1 MKSSRKEKM
10 SPNEKALRE
19 GIMLYDDFMLFEELG
34 KQLHFSRWSF
44 DSRIISIQKLEKN
57 TIAYVAYEKEKYHF
71 SNGHT
76 WTGKIFLNVNY
87 QQSPK
92 EWAYT
97 VAHSMLHL
105 VFGHFDAENMPGY
118 EKISEN
124 GKKSW
129 QVSCDIRLWN
139 EACDIYVAK
148 FLEDIKF
155 GKPIRYTTLSNYAG
169 PTTDERSIYNYLVET
184 NSPPGEYHFGTAS
197 LHTMDMKGL
206 EHPAVYDVSKN
217 ERNQYRAAFGRA
229 LANSA
234 AKAVGYVSTQI
245 PIELD
250 ELTDAQKAAK
260 WFVNHYPLLGGLA
273 AGFKIVEDYN
283 ICLKGEIAV
292 AAVNVETAE
301 IYVNPSAGLSEE
313 ELKFVLAHEYLH
325 AGLQHYDR
333 CQGRDAYLWNIACD
347 YVINGWL
354 HEMHV
359 GVMPERGELYDDSL
373 RGQSAEEIYDTIV
386 NELRRYSKLST
397 FRGYGKGDIIGGRH
411 SYNGTTSLDDFF
423 RSALQNG
430 LEYHNEFHRGYIPA
444 GLIEEIRAL
453 AMPPIPWDVE
463 LGYWFDAHFAP
474 LAKRRTYVRPSRRQ
488 GSTPDIPRPR
498 YMSADVP
505 ENSRTF
511 GVVIDTSGSMSAKLI
526 GYALG
531 AVASFAAAKEVPGA
545 RVVFCDAEAYDAGYL
560 LPEDIAGRVEV
571 KGRGGT
577 VLQPGVDL
585 LVNAKDFPKDA
596 PILIITDG
604 YIESNMSVRR
614 EHAFLIPQGRH
625 LPFRAKGKIFYFP
638 VNVA

>member
-57 TIAYVAYEKEKYHF
+57 TIAYVAYEKDKYHF

-184 NSPPGEYHFGTAS
+184 NSPTGEYHFGTAS

-234 AKAVGYVSTQI
+234 AKAVGYVSMQI

-260 WFVNHYPLLGGLA
+260 WFVNHYPLL
-273 AGFKIVEDYN
+273 
-283 ICLKGEIAV
+283 
-292 AAVNVETAE
+292 
-301 IYVNPSAGLSEE
+301 
-313 ELKFVLAHEYLH
+313 
-325 AGLQHYDR
+325 
-333 CQGRDAYLWNIACD
+333 
-347 YVINGWL
+347 
-354 HEMHV
+354 
-359 GVMPERGELYDDSL
+359 
-373 RGQSAEEIYDTIV
+373 
-386 NELRRYSKLST
+386 
-397 FRGYGKGDIIGGRH
+397 
-411 SYNGTTSLDDFF
+411 
-423 RSALQNG
+423 
-430 LEYHNEFHRGYIPA
+430 
-444 GLIEEIRAL
+444 
-453 AMPPIPWDVE
+453 
-463 LGYWFDAHFAP
+463 
-474 LAKRRTYVRPSRRQ
+474 
-488 GSTPDIPRPR
+488 
-498 YMSADVP
+498 
-505 ENSRTF
+505 
-511 GVVIDTSGSMSAKLI
+511 
-526 GYALG
+526 
-531 AVASFAAAKEVPGA
+531 
-545 RVVFCDAEAYDAGYL
+545 
-560 LPEDIAGRVEV
+560 
-571 KGRGGT
+571 
-577 VLQPGVDL
+577 
-585 LVNAKDFPKDA
+585 
-596 PILIITDG
+596 DG
-604 YIESNMSVRR
+604 YNWGHQKTWGFQTVFKR
-614 EHAFLIPQGRH
+614 
-625 LPFRAKGKIFYFP
+625 KI
-638 VNVA
+638 AASM